1 MATIEIET
9 DAPQS
14 CDDSRL
20 VQALG
25 TVGVGVLRYGLVFLL
40 LLWGAFKF
48 TAVEAEG
55 IRPLVEN
62 SPYLGW
68 VYGFLGFRE
77 VSEVFGIVEMT
88 TGALIA
94 TRRWLPRVSG
104 SASLG
109 AAGMFVVTL
118 SFLFTTPGALALTSP
133 VNGFLLKDI
142 LLLGAALLTASE
154 ALSAARSNG
163 KPAPRTRS
171 GPDLKADTRV
181 PAGRQ
186 A

>member
-1 MATIEIET
+1 MTTIEIESDT
-9 DAPQS
+9 PRS
-14 CDDSRL
+14 VTDSRL
-20 VQALG
+20 VQTLG

-68 VYGFLGFRE
+68 LYRFLGFRE
-77 VSEVFGIVEMT
+77 VSALFGVFEMT
-88 TGALIA
+88 AGVLIA

-104 SASLG
+104 YASLA
-109 AAGMFVVTL
+109 AAGMFGVTL
-118 SFLFTTPGALALTSP
+118 SFLFTTPGALELTNP
-133 VNGFLLKDI
+133 ANGFLLKDI

-154 ALSAARSNG
+154 ALSAARS
-163 KPAPRTRS
+163 T
-171 GPDLKADTRV
+171 V
-181 PAGRQ
+181 E
-186 A
+186 

>member
-1 MATIEIET
+1 MTTIEIET
-9 DAPQS
+9 DAPRS
-14 CDDSRL
+14 FADSRL

-25 TVGVGVLRYGLVFLL
+25 TLGVGVLRYGLAFLL

-48 TAVEAEG
+48 TDVEAEG

-68 VYGFLGFRE
+68 LYGFLGVRE
-77 VSEVFGIVEMT
+77 VSALFGVFELT
-88 TGALIA
+88 AGALIA

-104 SASLG
+104 YASLA

-118 SFLFTTPGALALTSP
+118 SFLFTTPGALELTNP

-154 ALSAARSNG
+154 ALSAAGRNV
-163 KPAPRTRS
+163 KPAPHVRG
-171 GPDLKADTRV
+171 GPDLTAETRF
-181 PAGRQ
+181 PAQ
-186 A
+186 QT

>member
-9 DAPQS
+9 DAPRS
-14 CDDSRL
+14 VDDPRL
-20 VQALG
+20 VQVLG
-25 TVGVGVLRYGLVFLL
+25 TAGTGVLRYGLVFLL

-68 VYGFLGFRE
+68 LYGFLGFRE
-77 VSEVFGIVEMT
+77 LSGVFGIVEMT
-88 TGALIA
+88 TGGLIA

-104 SASLG
+104 YASL
-109 AAGMFVVTL
+109 AAAVIFVVTL

-154 ALSAARSNG
+154 ALSAAGSRG
-163 KPAPRTRS
+163 E
-171 GPDLKADTRV
+171 
-181 PAGRQ
+181 
-186 A
+186 